1 LPSFPPTQSVW
12 FLPCAR
18 PAFAPAIAVLPWVC
32 QEMTRFL
39 GTVVD
44 AAIGWLVQSILG
56 SFFTGKMEAWIH
68 EIGLAKDVEKL
79 KFEMRNVEMVLAA
92 AEGRKIDNK
101 PLARSLE
108 DLKELLYD
116 SEDIM
121 DEIDFYRLQ
130 QQIEQGVSHSSLIH
144 LLPALYWYFCVHYL
158 SCSLLC
164 DQEQLNIIGNQI
176 ISGLI
181 VVSFQ

>member
-1 LPSFPPTQSVW
+1 
-12 FLPCAR
+12 
-18 PAFAPAIAVLPWVC
+18 
-32 QEMTRFL
+32 
-39 GTVVD
+39 
-44 AAIGWLVQSILG
+44 
-56 SFFTGKMEAWIH
+56 
-68 EIGLAKDVEKL
+68 VEKL